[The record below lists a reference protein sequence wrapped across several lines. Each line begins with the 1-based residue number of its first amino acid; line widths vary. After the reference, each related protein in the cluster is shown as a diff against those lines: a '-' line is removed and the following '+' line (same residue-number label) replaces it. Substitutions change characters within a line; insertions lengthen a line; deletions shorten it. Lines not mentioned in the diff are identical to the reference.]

1 MSEESVDPTWQPL
14 WTRRC
19 NVLHKAYVTYR
30 YHSRR
35 QRFFDLLDKGTKAI
49 TVVLGASLFG
59 ESVKQNLPLIA
70 TGISSISL
78 IALVFGYGERKQ
90 VHKECAESAM
100 LLVAKIEGTTIAE
113 INDKAVSQF
122 EAEQARQNSKEPPA
136 LKTLVI
142 MCEYEQVIASGS
154 TENNV
159 VLPWWWRRV
168 LADFI
173 S

>member
-1 MSEESVDPTWQPL
+1 MSEEVHDQIWQLL

-35 QRFFDLLDKGTKAI
+35 QRFFDLLDKSTKAI

-59 ESVKQNLPLIA
+59 DSVKQSLPLIA

-78 IALVFGYGERKQ
+78 LALVFAYGERKQ
-90 VHKECAESAM
+90 AHKECAEGAM
-100 LLVAKIEGTTIAE
+100 LLVAKVEGTTIAE
-113 INDKAVSQF
+113 INDITVSQF
-122 EAEQARQNSKEPPA
+122 DAEQARQNSKEPPA

-142 MCEYEQVIASGS
+142 ICEYEQVLASGS
-154 TENNV
+154 IQNNV
-159 VLPWWWRRV
+159 VLPGWWRRV